1 MQTEFLP
8 DTPEG
13 KLWRFVEELGEV
25 LQHVTDHVRHA
36 AALEMLHDVHHHAC
50 SCGRFGWRAD
60 RTGVGLKM
68 NNAQELLK
76 RLVNLRFALD
86 LVRLAANDMLRD
98 ELDDLVHAA
107 GELEPVL
114 LELAA

>member
-1 MQTEFLP
+1 MDPRYLP
-8 DTPEG
+8 TTPEA

-25 LQHVTDHVRHA
+25 LKLVTDRQRHA
-36 AALEMLHDVHHHAC
+36 AALEILFDVHHTAC

-60 RTGVGLKM
+60 QTGVGRKM
-68 NNAQELLK
+68 NNAHELLG

-86 LVRLAANDMLRD
+86 LVRLAANDMLRA

-107 GELEPVL
+107 GELEPEL
-114 LELAA
+114 LGLAA